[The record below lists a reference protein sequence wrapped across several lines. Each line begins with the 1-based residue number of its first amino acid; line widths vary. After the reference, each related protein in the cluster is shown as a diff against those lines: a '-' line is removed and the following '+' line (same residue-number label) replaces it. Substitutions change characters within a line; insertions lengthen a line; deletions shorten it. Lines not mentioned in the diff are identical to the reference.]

1 MEKQKLMVIL
11 LTVSMVFSALS
22 AIGVGYLVV
31 KQNQKPAFS
40 QHAGARGGQFKNPN
54 GNSQNNDSTQ
64 SQPSTTQ
71 Q

>member
-1 MEKQKLMVIL
+1 MMEKQKLMVIL

-40 QHAGARGGQFKNPN
+40 QHAGARGGH
-54 GNSQNNDSTQ
+54 GNSQNGSTQ
-64 SQPSTTQ
+64 SQSSATQ